1 MQNNIIFHDLTEE
14 LGINFIEYAVAV
26 NTDRAIPDANS
37 GLKPVARRILYDCY
51 INGNVYAKKHVKC
64 AAIVG
69 DTMGRFHPHGD
80 SSIYG
85 ALVRL
90 AEDWTMRYPL
100 IDFHGNKGNRD
111 GDGPAHQRYTEA
123 RLAKITEDGMLVGLK
138 KKNVDY
144 IPNYSES
151 EDEPVTLPSYFPN
164 LLCNPNTGIGVA
176 MACNW
181 APHNL
186 NEVAQAIY
194 DYMDGKEST
203 LPGPDF
209 PTGGIVINSKD
220 IPTIM
225 KTGHG
230 SVKIRGKY
238 HMEGNNIVF
247 TEIPY
252 GVVTEPLIEAIG
264 KLCDDGEIV
273 GITDIQNEST
283 LKAGFRLVLK
293 CAKDAN
299 IAKIIQQLFQKS
311 DLQSSFSYNQVA
323 LIDKTPIELNLKD
336 CCKIYV
342 EHNSNCICR
351 EANFDLQ
358 KTNARLNIVEGLLKA
373 LEDIDN
379 IIALIKKSESSAKAK
394 DALMAKYGFNEE
406 QAKAIIDMKLGK
418 LAGLERIEIEN
429 EKAELIE
436 TINSLNAILANP
448 LDELRKR
455 LQEIV
460 KKYGDARRT
469 ELTHIEE
476 PKNKEEKE
484 IANVPPEKCVIVL
497 TEGGSVKRIPATSFR
512 TQKRGGKGVKT
523 QDDITEAIIR
533 TNTVDS
539 LMIFT
544 DKGKMYR
551 LIVNN
556 IPEGT
561 NTSKGTPVKALI
573 EMEAGEN
580 VQTIYS
586 IYRDTDAKYVLF
598 ITKNGLV
605 KKTALAEYVGTKKT
619 KGIGAINIKDGDAI
633 SVVTLVKEE
642 PLIIVTKNGY
652 MIKFNSTEI
661 GTTGRLTSGV
671 KGINLSADDEVVAAL
686 PLRNV
691 NDQLAIFTSKGYGKK
706 MAQSEITLQKRAG
719 KGVLCHKVS
728 DINGYV
734 SAAQL
739 ISDEDNILLVGDKNS
754 VCISAQDVPET
765 GRIAIGNI
773 MLKGNKILSVS
784 KV

>member
-1 MQNNIIFHDLTEE
+1 MQNNDVTKE
-14 LGINFIEYAVAV
+14 LGTNFIEYAVAV
-26 NTDRAIPDANS
+26 NTDRAIPDSKS
-37 GLKPVARRILYDCY
+37 GLKPVAKRIIYDAYVTGCTS
-51 INGNVYAKKHVKC
+51 NKAHVKC

-69 DTMGRFHPHGD
+69 DTMGRWHPHGD

-90 AEDWTMRYPL
+90 AEEWTMRYPL

-111 GDGPAHQRYTEA
+111 GDEPAAYRYTEA
-123 RLAKITEDGMLVGLK
+123 RLAKITEDGMLIGLK
-138 KKNVDY
+138 KKNVDF

-186 NEVAQAIY
+186 GEVAQAIY
-194 DYMDGKEST
+194 DYMDDKEPM

-225 KTGHG
+225 RTGRG

-238 HMEGNNIVF
+238 VMEGTNIVF
-247 TEIPY
+247 TELPY
-252 GVVTEPLIEAIG
+252 GVVTEPLIESVG
-264 KLCDDGEIV
+264 KLCDDGDIV
-273 GITDIQNEST
+273 GITNIRNEST
-283 LKAGFRLVLK
+283 LKKGFRLVFE

-299 IAKIIQQLFQKS
+299 IARIIQQLFQKT

-323 LIDKTPIELNLKD
+323 LIDKTPTELNLKD

-342 EHNSNCICR
+342 EHNCDCIRR
-351 EANFDLQ
+351 EVDFDLQ

-394 DALMAKYGFNEE
+394 DALMVKYGFNEE

-429 EKAELIE
+429 ERAELIE
-436 TINSLNAILANP
+436 QTKQLNIILQFP
-448 LDELRKR
+448 LGELRKR
-455 LQEIV
+455 LENIV

-469 ELTHIEE
+469 ELTQIEE
-476 PKNKEEKE
+476 PKTKEEKE
-484 IANVPPEKCVIVL
+484 IAEVPPEKCVVVM
-497 TEGGSVKRIPATSFR
+497 TEGGSLKRIPATSFR

-523 QDDITEAIIR
+523 QEDITSTVIR

-539 LMIFT
+539 LMVFT
-544 DKGKMYR
+544 NKGKMYR

-573 EMEAGEN
+573 DMEVGEN

-605 KKTALAEYVGTKKT
+605 KKTALNEYIGTKKSN
-619 KGIGAINIKDGDAI
+619 GIGAINIKEGDAL
-633 SVVTLVKEE
+633 SVVTLINQE
-642 PLIIVTKNGY
+642 PIILITKNGY

-661 GTTGRLTSGV
+661 STTGRLTAGV
-671 KGINLSADDEVVAAL
+671 KGINLGDNDYIIAAL

-691 NDQLAIFTSKGYGKK
+691 NDQLALFTSKGYGKK
-706 MAQSEITLQKRAG
+706 IPQEEIVTQKRAG
-719 KGVLCHKVS
+719 KGIICYKVN

-739 ISDEDNILLVGDKNS
+739 VSDEDNVLLVGDKNS
-754 VCISAQDVPET
+754 VCISAKEIPAL
-765 GRIAIGNI
+765 GRISLGNI
-773 MLKGNKILSVS
+773 MLKNNNILTVS